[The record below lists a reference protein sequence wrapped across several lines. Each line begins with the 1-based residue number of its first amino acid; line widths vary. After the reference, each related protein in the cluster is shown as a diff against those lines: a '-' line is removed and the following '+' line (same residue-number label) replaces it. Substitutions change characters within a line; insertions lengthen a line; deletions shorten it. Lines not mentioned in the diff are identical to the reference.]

1 MHVNFSDDE
10 LAFRKQVRQFFETE
24 FPQDVLDK
32 QARDISLSREDVV
45 RWHKAMHAK
54 GWAAPNWPQEL
65 GGTGWSSVQKYIFA
79 DEQARVNAPP
89 FLSFGV
95 SMVGPIIYSYG
106 TEEQKQRFLPD
117 ILQFNTW
124 WCQGYSEPGAGSD
137 LASLNTR
144 ADLNG
149 DHYRVNGTKTWTTL
163 GQYADWIFCLV
174 RTNTDVARRQEGI
187 SFILIDMNQPGV
199 TVKPIVLLDGEH
211 EVNEVHFDNVK
222 VPVENLVGEE
232 GKGWTYGKVLLQHER
247 TGIAGV
253 AGSKYQL
260 QTLKTQAG
268 KSIRGASPL
277 TDDRNFMRKI
287 AAVEVELKALEYT
300 ELRTLASVASGKA
313 PGPESSILKIAGTEL
328 RQNIDSLRME
338 ASAYYALPY
347 VRDQY
352 AEGFPDDKRVGDST
366 ETFAALTYFNDRKVT
381 IFGGSNEIQKNII
394 AKHVLGL

>member
-1 MHVNFSDDE
+1 MNATFTVEE
-10 LAFRKQVRQFFETE
+10 LAFRTEVRHFFENE
-24 FPQDVLDK
+24 FPGDILEK
-32 QARDISLSREDVV
+32 QTNAVPLTRDDVV
-45 RWHKAMHAK
+45 RWHKKMFEK

-65 GGTGWSSVQKYIFA
+65 GGTGWSPVQKYLFA
-79 DEQARVNAPP
+79 DEQARVSAPP

-95 SMVGPIIYSYG
+95 SMVGPIIYTFGS
-106 TEEQKQRFLPD
+106 EEQKQRFLPD

-137 LASLNTR
+137 LASLKTR
-144 ADLNG
+144 ADRSG
-149 DHYRVNGTKTWTTL
+149 DYYVVNGTKSWTTL

-174 RTNTDVARRQEGI
+174 RTNSDVARRQEGI
-187 SFILIDMNQPGV
+187 SFLLIDMNQPGV
-199 TVKPIVLLDGEH
+199 SVKPIVLLDGEH

-222 VPVENLVGEE
+222 VPLENLVGEE

-253 AGSKYQL
+253 AGSKYRL
-260 QTLKTQAG
+260 SRLKARTAL
-268 KSIRGASPL
+268 SIRGATPL
-277 TDDRNFMRKI
+277 SADRIFMRKI
-287 AAVEVELKALEYT
+287 AAAEVELKALEYT

-328 RQNIDSLRME
+328 RQTIDSLCLE

-352 AEGFPDDKRVGDST
+352 VTDFPDDKRIGEGT
-366 ETFAALTYFNDRKVT
+366 ETNASLTYFNDRKVS

>member
-1 MHVNFSDDE
+1 MNVTFSAEE
-10 LAFRKQVRQFFETE
+10 LEFRTEVRHYFENE
-24 FPQDVLDK
+24 FPQDILDNRR
-32 QARDISLSREDVV
+32 QGIPLTRDDTV
-45 RWHKAMHAK
+45 RWHKNIYEK
-54 GWAAPNWPQEL
+54 GWAAPNWPEEY
-65 GGTGWSSVQKYIFA
+65 GGTGWSSVQKYLFA
-79 DEQARVNAPP
+79 DEQARASAPL
-89 FLSFGV
+89 FLSFGI
-95 SMVGPIIYSYG
+95 SMVGPIIYTFG

-137 LASLNTR
+137 LASLKTR

-149 DHYRVNGTKTWTTL
+149 DHYLVNGTKTWITL

-187 SFILIDMNQPGV
+187 SFVLVDMNQPGV
-199 TVKPIVLLDGEH
+199 SVKPIVLLDGEQ
-211 EVNEVHFDNVK
+211 EVNEIHFDNVK

-232 GKGWTYGKVLLQHER
+232 GQGWTYGKVLLQHER

-253 AGSKYQL
+253 AGSKYELAQL
-260 QTLKTQAG
+260 RALT
-268 KSIRGASPL
+268 SRSVRGSVPL
-277 TDDRNFMRKI
+277 SLDRDFMRKI
-287 AAVEVELKALEYT
+287 AAAEVELKALEYT

-328 RQNIDSLRME
+328 RQTIDSLNLE
-338 ASAYYALPY
+338 ASGYYALPY

-352 AEGFPDDKRVGDST
+352 ASDFPDDERVGEGS
-366 ETFAALTYFNDRKVT
+366 ETNTSLTYFNDRKVS

>member
-10 LAFRKQVRQFFETE
+10 LAFRKEVRHFFETE

-32 QARDISLSREDVV
+32 QVRAISLSREDVV
-45 RWHKAMHAK
+45 RWHKAMYTK

-65 GGTGWSSVQKYIFA
+65 GGPGWSSVQKYIFA
-79 DEQARVNAPP
+79 DEQARVDAPL
-89 FLSFGV
+89 FLPFGV
-95 SMVGPIIYSYG
+95 SMVGPMIYSYG
-106 TEEQKQRFLPD
+106 SEDQKQRFLPD
-117 ILQFNTW
+117 ILEFNTW

-137 LASLNTR
+137 LASLTTR

-149 DHYRVNGTKTWTTL
+149 DHYVVNGTKTWTTL

-187 SFILIDMNQPGV
+187 SFLLIDMNQTGV

-211 EVNEVHFDNVK
+211 EVNEVHFDNVE
-222 VPVENLVGEE
+222 VPVDNLVGEE

-253 AGSKYQL
+253 AGSRYRL
-260 QTLKTQAG
+260 LRLKTQAAQSV
-268 KSIRGASPL
+268 KGAVPL
-277 TDDRNFMRKI
+277 AKDRNFMRKI
-287 AAVEVELKALEYT
+287 AAAEVELKALEYT
-300 ELRTLASVASGKA
+300 ELRTLASVASGRA

-328 RQNIDSLRME
+328 QQNIDSLRIE
-338 ASAYYALPY
+338 AAAYYALPY

-352 AEGFPDDKRVGDST
+352 VEDFSDDERVGAGT